1 VFSVFSVVKFFMRV
15 TSGVFGGRLLRMP
28 RGIRPTQ
35 DRVRKSLFDV
45 LGKDVA
51 GRRALDLFAGSGA
64 LGVEALS
71 RGAVSALFVDE
82 DAGAVRA
89 ILANLEELGLMEEKA
104 EGGRRSLDTPL
115 RGYSG
120 RAEPYAP
127 SSGCKPR
134 IEGRKVDVEVWRADY
149 LQAVRRIEREERA
162 FDLVLLDPPYREG
175 LLPEALRALTGARG
189 VAPSGLVVAEAEAR
203 LPAPEVDGLTLI
215 DERVYG
221 GTKLMFW
228 LSQR

>member
-1 VFSVFSVVKFFMRV
+1 
-15 TSGVFGGRLLRMP
+15 MP
-28 RGIRPTQ
+28 HGIRPTQ

-51 GRRALDLFAGSGA
+51 DRRVLDLFAGSGA

-82 DAGAVRA
+82 DAGVVRT
-89 ILANLEELGLMEEKA
+89 ILANLADLGLMEKQA
-104 EGGRRSLDTPL
+104 KGPHPPPSPSLSVYGEGGGIKGLSSRLGEGEVAL
-115 RGYSG
+115 H
-120 RAEPYAP
+120 P
-127 SSGCKPR
+127 SPSTFAR
-134 IEGRKVDVEVWRADY
+134 VEVWRADY
-149 LQAVRRIEREERA
+149 RRAVRRIKGEGRA

-175 LLPEALRALTGARG
+175 LLPEALWALTGAGG

-203 LPAPEVDGLTLI
+203 LLAPEVNGLTLI
-215 DERVYG
+215 DERTYG

-228 LSQR
+228 VKRETVGA

>member
-1 VFSVFSVVKFFMRV
+1 
-15 TSGVFGGRLLRMP
+15 
-28 RGIRPTQ
+28 
-35 DRVRKSLFDV
+35 VRKSLFDV

-51 GRRALDLFAGSGA
+51 DRRVLDLFAGSGA

-82 DAGAVRA
+82 DAGAVRT
-89 ILANLEELGLMEEKA
+89 ILANLAELGLMEEQAKSGRRKA
-104 EGGRRSLDTPL
+104 DTKNVDRGSWIVDRPPLLSPRERGEDSSLPARGEGRGGGRITNRESRTTRPVTQD
-115 RGYSG
+115 SG
-120 RAEPYAP
+120 LWTQDR
-127 SSGCKPR
+127 
-134 IEGRKVDVEVWRADY
+134 VEVWRADY
-149 LQAVRRIEREERA
+149 RRAVRRIEGEGRT

-175 LLPEALRALTGARG
+175 LLPEALRALAGAGG

-203 LPAPEVDGLTLI
+203 LLAPEVDGLALI

>member
-1 VFSVFSVVKFFMRV
+1 
-15 TSGVFGGRLLRMP
+15 MP
-28 RGIRPTQ
+28 RGVRPTQ

-89 ILANLEELGLMEEKA
+89 ILANLADLGLME
-104 EGGRRSLDTPL
+104 GQ
-115 RGYSG
+115 
-120 RAEPYAP
+120 
-127 SSGCKPR
+127 
-134 IEGRKVDVEVWRADY
+134 EVWRADY
-149 LQAVRRIEREERA
+149 RQAVRRIKREGRA

-175 LLPEALRALTGARG
+175 LLPEALRALTGAGG

-203 LPAPEVDGLTLI
+203 LPAPEVEGLALI